1 MKENS
6 LEVFNSATGE
16 DYISS
21 SGKANRCSEEYYT
34 LTELIVILD
43 RQSDSPITHSLTH
56 DVSMKQTSVF
66 LGNAKPAE
74 REDDRP
80 GPDLGKEE
88 KNVPSKK
95 YQNKTLE

>member
-1 MKENS
+1 MTH
-6 LEVFNSATGE
+6 L
-16 DYISS
+16 
-21 SGKANRCSEEYYT
+21 
-34 LTELIVILD
+34 
-43 RQSDSPITHSLTH
+43 PITHSLTH
-56 DVSMKQTSVF
+56 AVSMKQVFQTSVF

-95 YQNKTLE
+95 YQNKTFE